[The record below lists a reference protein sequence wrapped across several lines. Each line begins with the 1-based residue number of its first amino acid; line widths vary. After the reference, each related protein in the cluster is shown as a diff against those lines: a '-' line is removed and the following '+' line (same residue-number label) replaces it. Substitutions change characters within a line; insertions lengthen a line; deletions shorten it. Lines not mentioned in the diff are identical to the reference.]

1 MNLIRRVDENW
12 FEGRVGSQKG
22 IFPVSYVEVL
32 LEPSERPGKRGGRAR
47 CPFPLERALERL
59 RTSR

>member
-12 FEGRVGSQKG
+12 FEGRVGNQKG

-32 LEPSERPGKRGGRAR
+32 LEPSERPGES
-47 CPFPLERALERL
+47 L
-59 RTSR
+59 